1 MTAEE
6 RLDSLSQPY
15 WSYKEI
21 MDYYNCKSTKAAE
34 IKKKAIEKYN
44 GAVMYHADK
53 VGIDAVLHVMGSSLE
68 EEIAKQQKII
78 NAKKG
83 MA

>member
-6 RLDSLSQPY
+6 RLDSLSEPY

-21 MDYYNCKSTKAAE
+21 MDYFNCKSTKAAE
-34 IKKKAIEKYN
+34 IKKKAIKEHN
-44 GAVMYHADK
+44 GAVQYHADK
-53 VGIDAVLHVMGSSLE
+53 VSIDAVLRVMGSSLD

-83 MA
+83 LA